1 MRTRMIVTT
10 LTAAAVLS
18 LGACSSDGGKTADA
32 APPVSPAASAPA
44 AGASSAAPEAPASA
58 SATTAL
64 PTTPPKPAG
73 TAAAAETA
81 KQLAMVAGL
90 GQIDP
95 KLALDKERSIAAA
108 QRTCGDIHA
117 GKDAATVAKN
127 TAGYF
132 SGAGSTLSEQQGQM
146 IAVIVQASICP

>member
-1 MRTRMIVTT
+1 MIVTT

-32 APPVSPAASAPA
+32 APPVSPTASAPA
-44 AGASSAAPEAPASA
+44 ADASSAVPEAPA

-64 PTTPPKPAG
+64 PTTLPKPSG

-95 KLALDKERSIAAA
+95 KLALDKERTIAAA